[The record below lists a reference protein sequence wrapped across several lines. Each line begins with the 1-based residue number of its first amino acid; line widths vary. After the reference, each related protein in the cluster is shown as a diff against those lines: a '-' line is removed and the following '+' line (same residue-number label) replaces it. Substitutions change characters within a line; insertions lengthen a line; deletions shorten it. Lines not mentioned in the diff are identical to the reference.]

1 MTQSSRVLATR
12 CPHCHTVFRVVADQL
27 KLRDGLVRCG
37 HCREVFDGR
46 VYLCEPPGE
55 ATDATDAEPISATH
69 TTHADDTPQ
78 PHAGT
83 ANDVAESDL
92 TGEPKASSVSF
103 DTAVPTTT
111 ALAPAS
117 ASTSTQANDAAS
129 VASVA
134 SVASAASAASAAS
147 STSSAIS
154 SASAEKPPVPEMLT
168 PTAIAAL
175 LGTADESRAQML
187 HGPGRYLDD
196 DDSTALTAPTAS
208 TPRVEPPASSGLAGR
223 SQRPGAGRVVWRVL
237 LTLAI
242 LGLIAQWAWI
252 ERAAVVDRV
261 PALRSVFA
269 ALGRPMHVRIAP
281 PRQPDMIQISSVTL
295 VTDEVGTTDATNAA
309 NTAADATASAAS
321 AGNASTSPGD
331 AVPMTLT
338 VFIRN
343 QADYPVA
350 WPSLELTLSDID
362 GKPVVRRVFAASDY
376 VTDATL
382 REAGLASRNERT
394 IRLRLSA
401 QAALASNYRVLA
413 FYP

>member
-37 HCREVFDGR
+37 NCREVFDGR

-55 ATDATDAEPISATH
+55 AGDTLAAEPPGATNTTPANDTLSSHAVTTSDVAASDITSEPQTSPVSIDAAALSAT
-69 TTHADDTPQ
+69 
-78 PHAGT
+78 
-83 ANDVAESDL
+83 
-92 TGEPKASSVSF
+92 AS
-103 DTAVPTTT
+103 
-111 ALAPAS
+111 APA
-117 ASTSTQANDAAS
+117 STQANDVTAS
-129 VASVA
+129 VASFA
-134 SVASAASAASAAS
+134 STASSAAVG
-147 STSSAIS
+147 
-154 SASAEKPPVPEMLT
+154 SAEKPSVPEMLT

-175 LGTADESRAQML
+175 LGTADESRAQMQ
-187 HGPGRYLDD
+187 HGPGRYID
-196 DDSTALTAPTAS
+196 DDSTVLTAPTAS
-208 TPRVEPPASSGLAGR
+208 TPRVEPPVSSGPAGQ
-223 SQRPGAGRVVWRVL
+223 SPRPGAGRVVWRVL
-237 LTLAI
+237 ITLAV

-252 ERAAVVDRV
+252 ERAAVVDRI
-261 PALRSVFA
+261 PALRGVFA
-269 ALGRPMHVRIAP
+269 AVGRAVHVTIAP

-295 VTDEVGTTDATNAA
+295 VTDDASAT
-309 NTAADATASAAS
+309 NTAADATASAVS
-321 AGNASTSPGD
+321 ADNASTAPGD

-343 QADYPVA
+343 QADYAVA

-376 VTDATL
+376 VTDAAL